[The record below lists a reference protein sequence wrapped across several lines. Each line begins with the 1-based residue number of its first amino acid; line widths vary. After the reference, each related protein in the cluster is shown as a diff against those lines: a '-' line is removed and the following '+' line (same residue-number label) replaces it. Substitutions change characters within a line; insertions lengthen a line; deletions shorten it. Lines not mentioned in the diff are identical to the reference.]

1 MRTKTH
7 YFVWFLFL
15 MFCCLFVVASAQQPP
30 KPAIKPIALTSVQ
43 VRYFEQV
50 NQDIENLPEVKAL
63 RAKQQAFITGIAT
76 SHGITGNWRLT
87 PDGNGGLF
95 LDAETKP

>member
-1 MRTKTH
+1 MKLLRGLIGIGI
-7 YFVWFLFL
+7 LFSGCML
-15 MFCCLFVVASAQQPP
+15 AIATQKPP
-30 KPAIKPIALTSVQ
+30 NLATKPIALTSVQ

-50 NQDIENLPEVKAL
+50 NQDIENLSEVKAL

-76 SHGITGNWRLT
+76 SHGITGSWRLT